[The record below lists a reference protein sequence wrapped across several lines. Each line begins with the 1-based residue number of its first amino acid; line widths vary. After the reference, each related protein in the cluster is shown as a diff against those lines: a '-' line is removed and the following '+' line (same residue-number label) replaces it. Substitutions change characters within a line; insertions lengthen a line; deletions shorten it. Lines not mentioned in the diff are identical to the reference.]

1 MHGIHAYISG
11 RVQGVGFRYSCHQEA
26 LKYQLSGSVR
36 NLDDGRVEVWAAGD
50 SELMARFITW
60 LGRGP
65 RWAHVTD
72 VELRELSQV
81 QTELLRR
88 QGEFKYG
95 N

>member
-1 MHGIHAYISG
+1 
-11 RVQGVGFRYSCHQEA
+11 
-26 LKYQLSGSVR
+26 
-36 NLDDGRVEVWAAGD
+36 
-50 SELMARFITW
+50 MARFITW

-65 RWAHVTD
+65 RWAQVTD
-72 VELRELSQV
+72 VELRELSEI